1 MFAGIASVMLNEEG
15 TIINGIASREGKY
28 FFSNNLI
35 YIRIIKNICFP
46 QKIGEEV
53 IFDKPVSTIE
63 HPRINEWL
71 SEVERQMRLTLANNL
86 AKAIKHAKTF
96 RDGQVEADPFVQ
108 WVDSFQVQI
117 VGKL

>member
-1 MFAGIASVMLNEEG
+1 MPLEKVNI
-15 TIINGIASREGKY
+15 
-28 FFSNNLI
+28 FFYKNLI
-35 YIRIIKNICFP
+35 YIRIIQNIFSP
-46 QKIGEEV
+46 KIGEEV

-117 VGKL
+117 IGKL

>member
-15 TIINGIASREGKY
+15 TIINGIASRE
-28 FFSNNLI
+28 
-35 YIRIIKNICFP
+35 
-46 QKIGEEV
+46 GEEV

-117 VGKL
+117 IGKS